1 MNATT
6 ISIGVDREA
15 DGTFTTK
22 MLVTGLP
29 SFAQAQA
36 AADHMQRLFCG
47 EEIELADGGQSQENQ
62 K

>member
-1 MNATT
+1 MNAPT

-15 DGTFTTK
+15 DGTFTAK

-47 EEIELADGGQSQENQ
+47 EEIELADGGQPKENRL
-62 K
+62 